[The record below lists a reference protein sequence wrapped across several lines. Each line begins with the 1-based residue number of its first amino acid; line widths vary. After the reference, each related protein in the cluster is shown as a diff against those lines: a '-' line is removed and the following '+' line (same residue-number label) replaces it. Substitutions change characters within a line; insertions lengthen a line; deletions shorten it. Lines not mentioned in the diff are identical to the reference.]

1 MTDEKL
7 EQILQQTLSPVDPDE
22 MLNRRLKNR
31 MEGIKMKNRH
41 FSVKKTLVLAAACCL
56 LVGTVCVASSGAA
69 EYLSSTNLLSTYTD
83 FSQLEKVE
91 EKVGYEIRALESFQN
106 AYTFE
111 GMNIVDSKELD
122 AEGNVIAK
130 YQEISMEYENGAGS
144 VIHMNMQRERMEQSE
159 RVPDKTIGISGIE
172 LSYCADHYKWVP
184 ADYELTAEDERNL
197 ERADYHISYGADEI
211 SEDIVTYASWKQ
223 DGIEYLLM
231 SYEGIPMEVFVQ
243 MAEELINLP
252 Q

>member
-1 MTDEKL
+1 MTDDRL

-22 MLNRRLKNR
+22 MLNKRLKNR
-31 MEGIKMKNRH
+31 MEGMDMKNRH
-41 FSVKKTLVLAAACCL
+41 FTVKKAVVLAAVCCL
-56 LVGTVCVASSGAA
+56 LVGTVGIASSGAA
-69 EYLSSTNLLSTYTD
+69 TYLASTNLLDAYTD

-91 EKVGYEIRALESFQN
+91 KKVGYEVRALETFQN
-106 AYTFE
+106 AYTFQS
-111 GMNIVDSKELD
+111 MNIVDGKELD
-122 AEGNVIAK
+122 TEGNVIAK
-130 YQEISMEYENGAGS
+130 YQEISMEYENQSGS
-144 VIHMNMQRERMEQSE
+144 VIHFDMQKDRMEEST
-159 RVPDKTIGISGIE
+159 RVPDKTIGISGVE

-184 ADYELTAEDERNL
+184 VDYELTAEDERNL
-197 ERADYHISYGADEI
+197 EREDYHISYGADEI

-231 SYEGIPMEVFVQ
+231 SYEEIPMEVFVQ